1 MDMQSARG
9 IILRLT
15 KLSDTSLIVTWCVE
29 GQGLV
34 KTVAKGARRPKGAF
48 SGKLDLFYLADIQW
62 TESRKSELHTL
73 RESSPVEYHER
84 LRTQYRDMLLAGY
97 FCGLIEHVLEPGQCD
112 EEAFD
117 LLKRAL
123 AYLNEKGGTMRAL
136 EHFENQ
142 LAKLTG
148 VWDGKRRS
156 YLALEDAF
164 GRLPVIRSQ
173 CRELLESR

>member
-1 MDMQSARG
+1 MQSGRG

-29 GQGLV
+29 GLGLV
-34 KTVAKGARRPKGAF
+34 KTVAKGARKAKGVFA
-48 SGKLDLFYLADIQW
+48 GKLDLFYIADIQW
-62 TESRKSELHTL
+62 AESRKSDLHTL
-73 RESSPVEYHER
+73 RESSPLEYHEK
-84 LRTQYRDMLLAGY
+84 LRTQYRDVLLASY
-97 FCGLIEHVLEPGQCD
+97 FSGLIEHVLEPGQCD
-112 EEAFD
+112 DEAFD

-123 AYLNEKGGTMRAL
+123 NYLNATGGNMRAL
-136 EHFENQ
+136 EHFENE

-156 YLALEDAF
+156 NLALEDAF

-173 CRELLESR
+173 CKELLG